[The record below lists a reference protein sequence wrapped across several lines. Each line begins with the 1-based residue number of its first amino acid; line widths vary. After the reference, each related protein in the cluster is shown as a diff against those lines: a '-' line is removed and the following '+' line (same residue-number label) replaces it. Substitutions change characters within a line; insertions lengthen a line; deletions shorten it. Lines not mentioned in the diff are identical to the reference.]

1 VKDLVADKGKRLL
14 VNVNDLRR
22 KNAVRA
28 TRFVCF
34 ASSDMQ
40 TVVLRYVVTM
50 AWCVFI
56 CRGNCDY
63 IEYS

>member
-1 VKDLVADKGKRLL
+1 VKDLVADRGKRLL

-22 KNAVRA
+22 KNPVRA

-34 ASSDMQ
+34 AASDMQ
-40 TVVLRYVVTM
+40 AAVLCYVVTV

-56 CRGNCDY
+56 CSDNCEY
-63 IEYS
+63 IE